1 MSWERN
7 LGSWGLSVDRF
18 KFILFLL
25 LPVVSGADAGSVLK
39 RWTMVERPTVSR
51 KAQSIGGYSAGCLS
65 GAVRLPVDGEG
76 YQAMR
81 LSRKRLY
88 GHPELIRFVKKMGH
102 HAAVQGWGEL
112 LIGDLGQ
119 PRGGPTLTGHR
130 SHQTGLDVDIWY
142 RLSAQAA
149 RRPLTFAERET
160 WQALSMLRLHSDRID
175 DAHWSNRQVQV
186 LKTAAQMPEV
196 ERIFVNPVIKRW
208 LCEHQTE
215 HAWLSKIRPW
225 WGHDDHFHVRL
236 QCPPNSPDCLNQPDV
251 PAGSGCDATLAWWFT
266 DEARA
271 ALARRRPAVEPKLP
285 AQCETV
291 LQWRPDAN

>member
-1 MSWERN
+1 MSWRRN
-7 LGSWGLSVDRF
+7 FGSSLSFTGF
-18 KFILFLL
+18 KFVLFLL
-25 LPVVSGADAGSVLK
+25 LAVFLEANAGSTLK
-39 RWTMVERPTVSR
+39 RWAMVTQPTASR
-51 KAQSIGGYSAGCLS
+51 EAQSIGGYSAGCLS
-65 GAVRLPVDGEG
+65 GAVRLPVNGEG

-102 HAAVQGWGEL
+102 HAAAHGWGEL

-142 RLSAQAA
+142 WLSAQAS
-149 RRPLTFAERET
+149 RRSLTVAERET
-160 WQALSMLRLHSDRID
+160 WQAPSMLRPHSDRID
-175 DAHWSNRQVQV
+175 DAHWSNQQVHL

-196 ERIFVNPVIKRW
+196 DRIFVNPGIKRW
-208 LCEHQTE
+208 LCEHETKR
-215 HAWLSKIRPW
+215 AWLRKIRPW
-225 WGHDDHFHVRL
+225 WGHDDHFHARL
-236 QCPPNSPDCLNQPDV
+236 KCPPNSPDCLNQPDV
-251 PAGSGCDATLAWWFT
+251 PVGSGCDAILAWWFT

-271 ALARRRPAVEPKLP
+271 ALARRRPAAKPKLP